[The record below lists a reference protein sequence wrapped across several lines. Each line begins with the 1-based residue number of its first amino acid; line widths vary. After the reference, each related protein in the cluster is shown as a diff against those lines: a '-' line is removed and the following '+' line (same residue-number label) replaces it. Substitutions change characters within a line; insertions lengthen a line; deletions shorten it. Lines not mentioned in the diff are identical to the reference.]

1 MRVGPSQS
9 NRLFAASTS
18 VVPSVDYLFKQ
29 LDVDQN
35 HQTCEACYV
44 LAGKYFGLIFPPV
57 WDSDAVRASAGEEA
71 AAAYH

>member
-1 MRVGPSQS
+1 MRAVSSKSQ
-9 NRLFAASTS
+9 RLLATGTP
-18 VVPSVDYLFKQ
+18 VIPSVDYFFQQ
-29 LDVDQN
+29 LDVNQN

-44 LAGKYFGLIFPPV
+44 LAGKYFGLILPPV